1 MTQRQP
7 EKRKQRFQ
15 AAFLQLFCL
24 REKRMSYELYLFT
37 EPKCWIR
44 DNFAVLTSFFAQL
57 DSFEQQSD
65 DVYLL
70 VREDWNRR
78 FMPDVVFRF
87 NHVSCET
94 MMEINTYPLP
104 IENDLLKLFAEIK
117 KHTTLVI
124 QDEDGEQSNWNL
136 CS

>member
-1 MTQRQP
+1 
-7 EKRKQRFQ
+7 
-15 AAFLQLFCL
+15 
-24 REKRMSYELYLFT
+24 MSYELYLFT

-44 DNFAVLTSFFAQL
+44 DNVALLTGFFEQL
-57 DSFEQQSD
+57 DSFEKQSD

-70 VREDWNRR
+70 RNKGRSERE
-78 FMPDVVFRF
+78 MPDVVFRF
-87 NHVSCET
+87 NHAACEA
-94 MMEINTYPLP
+94 MMEINAHPMP